1 MDLLR
6 LAEVLVVDV
15 ARPRRV
21 NSNEVILALVLEE
34 GVSDNI
40 PVATIESSDLL
51 KSGLLLLVS
60 DPVFGVAASSLCL
73 LTDDVVLGGRCGV
86 GVILA

>member
-6 LAEVLVVDV
+6 LVEVLVVNV

-21 NSNEVILALVLEE
+21 NPNEVVLALVLEE

-51 KSGLLLLVS
+51 KRGLFLLVS
-60 DPVFGVAASSLCL
+60 DPVFGVAAPSLCF
-73 LTDDVVLGGRCGV
+73 LTYDVVLGGRCRV

>member
-1 MDLLR
+1 MDLFR
-6 LAEVLVVDV
+6 LAKVLVVNV

-51 KSGLLLLVS
+51 ESGLFLLVP
-60 DPVFGVAASSLCL
+60 DPVFGVAASSLCF
-73 LTDDVVLGGRCGV
+73 LTNDVVLGGRCRV

>member
-1 MDLLR
+1 MDLFR
-6 LAEVLVVDV
+6 LAKVLVVNV

-51 KSGLLLLVS
+51 ESGLFLLVP
-60 DPVFGVAASSLCL
+60 DPVFGVAASSLSF
-73 LTDDVVLGGRCGV
+73 LTNDVVLGGRRRV